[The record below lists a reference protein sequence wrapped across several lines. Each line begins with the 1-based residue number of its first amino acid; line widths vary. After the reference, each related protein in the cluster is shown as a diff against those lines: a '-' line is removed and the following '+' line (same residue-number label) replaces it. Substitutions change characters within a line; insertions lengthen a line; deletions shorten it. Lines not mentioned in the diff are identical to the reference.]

1 MGQTK
6 PRTFEGGPKDLKP
19 MLGGDA
25 VKATRKNMEEEAPD
39 KFHRIERHLFDLI
52 VVLWIPP
59 AETHATLLQAEQSPT
74 ADRHSR
80 SALLVGVRGVLFLDH
95 IL

>member
-1 MGQTK
+1 
-6 PRTFEGGPKDLKP
+6 
-19 MLGGDA
+19 
-25 VKATRKNMEEEAPD
+25 
-39 KFHRIERHLFDLI
+39 
-52 VVLWIPP
+52 LWIPP